1 MGTVAMGTVAMGT
14 VAMGMVAMV
23 AMVAMASPDLAALVL
38 AQGVALS
45 TAAAISVLPAD
56 GTGAIANASAAG
68 TVAAGP
74 ASPSGDKAADR
85 ALPGVAASGRT
96 KGWAATSAVRVAAR
110 DDASAVPGATVARAV
125 APAPAS
131 PAADNTVDGATLG
144 VAAGALLRVAALLS
158 SVGSTL
164 DDRAG
169 APPVAG
175 VALLRAFS
183 PPAPA

>member
-56 GTGAIANASAAG
+56 GTGAITNASAAG

-96 KGWAATSAVRVAAR
+96 KGWAATSAIRVAAR

-144 VAAGALLRVAALLS
+144 VAAGALPRVTALLS
-158 SVGSTL
+158 SVGGTL

-175 VALLRAFS
+175 VALLRALS
-183 PPAPA
+183 PRAPA